1 MLDIAASR
9 PEAASEP
16 YLATSAGTPA
26 WKAAP
31 GPVLPAGARSQASQ
45 ENLNP

>member
-1 MLDIAASR
+1 MLDIAASG

>member
-1 MLDIAASR
+1 MLDIAASG

-16 YLATSAGTPA
+16 HLATSAGTPA
-26 WKAAP
+26 RKAAP